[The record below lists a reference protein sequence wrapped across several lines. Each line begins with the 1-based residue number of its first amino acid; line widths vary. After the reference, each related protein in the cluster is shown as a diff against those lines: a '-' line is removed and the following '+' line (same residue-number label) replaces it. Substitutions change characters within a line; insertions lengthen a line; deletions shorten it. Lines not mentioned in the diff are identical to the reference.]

1 MTKKY
6 RSDAFVAVH
15 ETVCHLHEAGAMDI
29 RTLRKFDKMCLTPV
43 RLKLKEAGYPF
54 NYISTELVELHGN
67 LETVSKDFGILKR
80 AIDHLSDKIE
90 TETKTLTDKIQEG
103 QQNLMEKVENLFSK
117 KFNITAGVIIGALT
131 VIAGAITF
139 FLKSNVDHNAL
150 AIGTAVVGIV
160 IIVLTLIINN
170 NQQK

>member
-1 MTKKY
+1 MSKLIPD
-6 RSDAFVAVH
+6 R
-15 ETVCHLHEAGAMDI
+15 DI
-29 RTLRKFDKMCLTPV
+29 RELIGNVLIDADENCLNPNGIELRLGRHVYFHFQQ
-43 RLKLKEAGYPF
+43 LKEAGYPF

-90 TETKTLTDKIQEG
+90 TETETLTDKIQEG

-131 VIAGAITF
+131 IIAGAITF
-139 FLKSNVDHNAL
+139 FLESNVDHNAL
-150 AIGTAVVGIV
+150 AIGTAVAGIA
-160 IIVLTLIINN
+160 IIVLTLIINT